1 MKVLIKREVGEVR
14 ETKRIKKQEME
25 RGEEEKRKTEPG
37 WRPGRGEGGG
47 KKEERWR
54 GAKGRSSSTSKEERE
69 PLPVQGTG
77 MRGRRG
83 WGPLGD
89 LGSVSGT
96 GGRGAKRTGEQIG
109 NVLREGYE
117 HKINHCVQLSTGEE
131 IRHSL

>member
-37 WRPGRGEGGG
+37 WWPGRGEGGG

-69 PLPVQGTG
+69 PLPCRGQGCEG
-77 MRGRRG
+77 EGDG
-83 WGPLGD
+83 GP
-89 LGSVSGT
+89 SGT
-96 GGRGAKRTGEQIG
+96 
-109 NVLREGYE
+109 
-117 HKINHCVQLSTGEE
+117 
-131 IRHSL
+131 

>member
-1 MKVLIKREVGEVR
+1 MARERRGRREEGRKVARGKGQEQLHQQGRER
-14 ETKRIKKQEME
+14 
-25 RGEEEKRKTEPG
+25 
-37 WRPGRGEGGG
+37 
-47 KKEERWR
+47 
-54 GAKGRSSSTSKEERE
+54 AA
-69 PLPVQGTG
+69 PVQGTG

-96 GGRGAKRTGEQIG
+96 GGRAAKRTGEQIG